1 MPCTAVLLPGLDG
14 TGEQFGPLVDAL
26 RPDVPTVVVRYP
38 NAPLGYDALQQ
49 IAASAL
55 PRDGKYIVLGESFS
69 GPIAISLAAQSP
81 RGLLGCILCASFV
94 RTPRRILGLALPFL
108 GFMPPQRVPSAFS
121 DFLVIG
127 RFSTPALCQM
137 QLEARRSVSPA
148 TLVARLRAIAR
159 VDVSDDLRAITL
171 PTLYM
176 RATEDRLVPRSAGD
190 YYARLARA
198 GRVVDLEGPHFL
210 LQARPTLAATEIRKF
225 IGEVG

>member
-94 RTPRRILGLALPFL
+94 RTPRRIL
-108 GFMPPQRVPSAFS
+108 
-121 DFLVIG
+121 
-127 RFSTPALCQM
+127 
-137 QLEARRSVSPA
+137 
-148 TLVARLRAIAR
+148 
-159 VDVSDDLRAITL
+159 
-171 PTLYM
+171 
-176 RATEDRLVPRSAGD
+176 
-190 YYARLARA
+190 
-198 GRVVDLEGPHFL
+198 
-210 LQARPTLAATEIRKF
+210 
-225 IGEVG
+225 